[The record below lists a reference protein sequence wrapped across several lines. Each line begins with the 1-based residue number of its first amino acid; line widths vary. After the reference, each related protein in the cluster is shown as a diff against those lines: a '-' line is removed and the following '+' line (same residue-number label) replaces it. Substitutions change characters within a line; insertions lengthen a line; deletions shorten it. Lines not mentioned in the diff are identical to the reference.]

1 VLTTYPEQSRKSGRD
16 HGSAATWLDLVD
28 PNDEEL
34 ERAAKL
40 LGDDL
45 PTREQVSAQLERFN
59 SFRTGAGNGGQT
71 FGTWQSDGTNVV
83 VQWNIWNN
91 LRCNGRI
98 DPTTGALHLEKMGTL
113 NDGATLEF
121 KRQ

>member
-1 VLTTYPEQSRKSGRD
+1 MLTTYPEQSRKSGRD

-45 PTREQVSAQLERFN
+45 PTREQVSAIELSSRVRVGDEFGMLSGNVPVRHENIRIGIPAESYFGIRECEHVLFTVLIFPFN
-59 SFRTGAGNGGQT
+59 S
-71 FGTWQSDGTNVV
+71 
-83 VQWNIWNN
+83 
-91 LRCNGRI
+91 
-98 DPTTGALHLEKMGTL
+98 
-113 NDGATLEF
+113 
-121 KRQ
+121 